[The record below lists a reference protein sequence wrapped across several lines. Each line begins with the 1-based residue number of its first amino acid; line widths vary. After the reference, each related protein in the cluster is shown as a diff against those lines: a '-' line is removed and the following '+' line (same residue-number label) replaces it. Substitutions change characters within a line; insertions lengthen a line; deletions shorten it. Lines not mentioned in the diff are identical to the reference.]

1 MLKIALVGYG
11 KMGKAIEQEA
21 LKRGHQISSTIDL
34 DNFDDI
40 QKITPE
46 NTDIVIEFTHP
57 DSFQANLEAL
67 LKQGVPVVTGTT
79 GWYDRMEAVKSTVD
93 ATQGSFMFSSNFS
106 IGVNILFK
114 MNRELARIM
123 NRYPEYDC
131 FIEERH
137 HRHKADGPSGT
148 AHSLASQ
155 VLEELD
161 RKNKV
166 TDAAIRQRPPQDDE
180 LSVGFIRSGEIIG
193 RHQVTY
199 TSDIDEITLF
209 HSAHNRRGFALGA
222 VVAAEWMQGKTGFFE
237 FSDIF

>member
-21 LKRGHQISSTIDL
+21 LKRGHSISFKIDK
-34 DNFDDI
+34 DNMADI
-40 QKITPE
+40 QGIE
-46 NTDIVIEFTHP
+46 SANTDVVIEFTHP
-57 DSFQANLEAL
+57 DSFQGNLEAL
-67 LKQGVPVVTGTT
+67 LKRGVPIVSGTT
-79 GWYDRMEAVKSTVD
+79 GWYDRKPEVEAMVSQ
-93 ATQGSFMFSSNFS
+93 ANGGFMFASNFS
-106 IGVNILFK
+106 VGVNILFK
-114 MNRELARIM
+114 LNRELAKLM
-123 NRYPEYDC
+123 NKFPDYDV

-155 VLEELD
+155 VLDELD
-161 RKNKV
+161 RKKSV
-166 TDAAIRQRPPQDDE
+166 TDEAVRNRPPKDEE
-180 LSVGFIRSGEIIG
+180 LSVGFVRSGEIIG

-222 VVAAEWMQGKTGFFE
+222 VIAAEWMNGKTGFYE
-237 FSDIF
+237 FSEVF

>member
-1 MLKIALVGYG
+1 
-11 KMGKAIEQEA
+11 
-21 LKRGHQISSTIDL
+21 
-34 DNFDDI
+34 
-40 QKITPE
+40 
-46 NTDIVIEFTHP
+46 
-57 DSFQANLEAL
+57 
-67 LKQGVPVVTGTT
+67 
-79 GWYDRMEAVKSTVD
+79 
-93 ATQGSFMFSSNFS
+93 MFSSNFS

-114 MNRELARIM
+114 LNRELARIM
-123 NRYPEYDC
+123 NQYPEYDC

-161 RKNKV
+161 RKTAI
-166 TDAAIRQRPPQDDE
+166 TDASIRHRPPQPVE

-222 VVAAEWMQGKTGFFE
+222 VVAAEWMRGKKGFYE